1 MLEYCFLFIAQQGGI
16 ANMKIAHHHGFH
28 LVHILSAFPAAA
40 GRTEAYFPGN
50 VYLHLTKVGGKCENA
65 EMGKCVNKIHLPGSF
80 LHPHISTFAHFH
92 IFTLVPMRSVIQR
105 VSRAAITIDGKLKS
119 SIGPGMLVLI
129 GIEEE
134 DGPEDIEWLS
144 KKMIHL
150 RIFDDEAG
158 VMNRSLIETGGDLIL
173 VSQFTLFA
181 STKKGNR
188 PSYIRASKPAAA
200 IPVYEAMIV
209 QLEKDLG
216 KKIQTGVFGADM
228 KVDLLNDGPVTILMD
243 SKNTE

>member
-1 MLEYCFLFIAQQGGI
+1 
-16 ANMKIAHHHGFH
+16 
-28 LVHILSAFPAAA
+28 
-40 GRTEAYFPGN
+40 
-50 VYLHLTKVGGKCENA
+50 
-65 EMGKCVNKIHLPGSF
+65 
-80 LHPHISTFAHFH
+80 
-92 IFTLVPMRSVIQR
+92 MRSVIQR
-105 VSRAAITIDGKLKS
+105 VSHAGITINGTMKS
-119 SIGPGMLVLI
+119 SIGAGLLVLI
-129 GIEEE
+129 GIEES
-134 DGPEDIEWLS
+134 DGPEDIGWLS
-144 KKMIHL
+144 KKIVHL

-158 VMNRSLIETGGDLIL
+158 VMNRSLIETGGELML

-188 PSYIRASKPAAA
+188 PSYIRASKPDTA

-243 SKNTE
+243 SRNRE